1 MAFSQ
6 MPKLLHVANE
16 ELMVH
21 LRQWTFY
28 LSLVGL
34 PLVFAALG
42 ALPRLQTFAGETP
55 LGSVETILT
64 EAEEITVPTGYVD
77 DAGIIEAPAAHH
89 DKFQPF
95 IDEITAAA
103 ALERGEIESYYVID
117 ADYLQTGAVI
127 QYSDNPQLL
136 AETDAP
142 VRELLNEMLL
152 ESLAD
157 PNLAARLVQPVTLI
171 RNGPPPPTFR
181 FIPAGVEVKQLISA
195 GAVAALFAYVM
206 SIGGNL
212 LLRALQREVRARVL
226 EMLVVSTTPAQFI
239 GGKLLG
245 LATLTLGQAT
255 LTLLAG
261 LLVYGQNPD
270 GSGPA
275 ALPLQMLVLSM
286 PYLLLGFL
294 AYCGLVM
301 GIAAVWPAFSE
312 SGPLLLLLRLLVLSP
327 LIGGLFIL
335 PDAGGPVSVGLT
347 LFPMTSPLL
356 MPFRLL
362 LAGVPMWQW
371 GLGVSFLIAWAGLW
385 LWLSIRLFRAHGLLT
400 GRPVNLTTLR
410 QALLD

>member
-1 MAFSQ
+1 ML
-6 MPKLLHVANE
+6 KLLHVAHE

-42 ALPRLQTFAGETP
+42 ALPRLQTFTAESP

-77 DAGIIEAPAAHH
+77 DAGIIDALAARH

-95 IDEITAAA
+95 VDANAAAA
-103 ALERGEIESYYVID
+103 ALKRGEIESYYVID
-117 ADYLQTGAVI
+117 AAYLQTGTVV
-127 QYSDNPQLL
+127 QYSNNPQLL
-136 AETDAP
+136 ADTDAP

-152 ESLAD
+152 ESLED
-157 PNLAARLVQPVTLI
+157 PDLAARLVQPVALN
-171 RNGPPPPTFR
+171 RRGPPPPTFR
-181 FIPAGVEVKQLISA
+181 FIPTKVELGQLISA
-195 GAVAALFAYVM
+195 GAVAALFAYIM

-239 GGKLLG
+239 GGKLVALT
-245 LATLTLGQAT
+245 ALTLGQAT
-255 LTLLAG
+255 ITLLAA

-275 ALPLQMLVLSM
+275 ALPLQMLALSM

-301 GIAAVWPAFSE
+301 GIAAVWPTFSE
-312 SGPLLLLLRLLVLSP
+312 SGPLLLLMRLLVLSP

-335 PDAGGPVSVGLT
+335 PNASGPIAVGLT
-347 LFPMTSPLL
+347 LFPVTSSLL

-362 LAGVPMWQW
+362 LGGVSMWQW
-371 GLGVSFLIAWAGLW
+371 GLGVLFLIAWAGFW
-385 LWLSIRLFRAHGLLT
+385 IWLSMRLFRAQGLLT
-400 GRPVNLTTLR
+400 GRSVNLTALR
-410 QALLD
+410 QALRD